1 MKRPRASAP
10 SLLTGRGTAGLLA
23 EILVPAAIVAAIA
36 VWSAG
41 AGAFYFPP
49 LTDILRTFADTWLFD
64 RFGSD
69 VLPSLGRMAAGYLI
83 AAVVGVTAGCLLA
96 LIPLAARL
104 AEPIVEFLRA
114 VPPPVLLP
122 FGILVFGT
130 GDQMKIFV
138 IALTCTFPILLTTV
152 EGVRGID
159 RTTLEM
165 ARMYGLTGTARF
177 KRLVLPAASPHIFAG
192 LRTSLSLALILMVIS
207 ELVASTDGIGF
218 FVVQAQRTFAI
229 PEMWSGIILL
239 GVLGYLLNA
248 LLSLVERRVLRWHRA
263 MGETRR

>member
-1 MKRPRASAP
+1 MRRGPSPP
-10 SLLTGRGTAGLLA
+10 SLLSGRGIGGLLA
-23 EILVPAAIVAAIA
+23 EVLVPAAIVAAVA

-41 AGAFYFPP
+41 AAVFYFPP
-49 LTDILRTFADTWLFD
+49 LTDILRTFADIWLFD

-69 VLPSLGRMAAGYLI
+69 VLPSLGRMAAGFLL
-83 AAVVGVTAGCLLA
+83 AAAIGVAAGCLLA
-96 LIPLAARL
+96 LVPLAARL
-104 AEPIVEFLRA
+104 AEPIVEFMRA

-130 GDQMKIFV
+130 GDRMKIFV
-138 IALTCTFPILLTTV
+138 IALTCIFPILLTTV

-165 ARMYGLTGTARF
+165 ARMYGLTGGARF
-177 KRLVLPAASPHIFAG
+177 RRLILPAASPHIFAG

-207 ELVASTDGIGF
+207 ELVASTNGIGY

-229 PEMWSGIILL
+229 PEMWSGIVLL

-248 LLSLVERRVLRWHRA
+248 LFSLVERRVLHWHHA
-263 MGETRR
+263 MGEMRR